1 MEFLRMTV
9 IVSWLKSLDISI
21 TTGLKQHPSPMLESR
36 VSEAHT
42 ACSIG
47 TIKQFS
53 KVEGLIITGRQPQIF
68 TLIWVTLL

>member
-1 MEFLRMTV
+1 MTI
-9 IVSWLKSLDISI
+9 IVSCLKSLDIFI
-21 TTGLKQHPSPMLESR
+21 NIGFKQHPSLMLESR

-53 KVEGLIITGRQPQIF
+53 KVEDLVITGRQPQIF